1 VILTAREPFDFAASL
16 AFLRR
21 FPPTAGEQRLTADTL
36 TKAFRVAGQTV
47 LAHVTATESGLE
59 LTTGP
64 ATEGGLELT
73 TPPAGAGEPDLDA
86 LADRVRFHLSID
98 DDLSPLY
105 ARADER
111 FAQVVSRLRGY
122 HQVKF
127 PTPLENLVWA
137 ILCQRTPMAVA
148 SRAKAALV
156 EHVGNE
162 HRAFPDLDQLLAVPE
177 ERLTALVGDPRKGTR
192 LHAALRGWAEVSEA
206 FLRDGPYEEVKGFL
220 LGLPGIGPWSANF
233 ILIRGLGRMDEAPI
247 DKELKSSVRRVY
259 GRAYGEHELRALAER
274 YGPWQG
280 YWAHYLR
287 VAG

>member
-1 VILTAREPFDFAASL
+1 MILTPREPFDFAASL

-21 FPPTAGEQRLTADTL
+21 FPPTSGEQRLTAGTL

-47 LAHVTATESGLE
+47 LARVTATEAGLE
-59 LTTGP
+59 LTPG
-64 ATEGGLELT
+64 
-73 TPPAGAGEPDLDA
+73 LDA
-86 LADRVRFHLSID
+86 LADRVRFHLSLD
-98 DDLSPLY
+98 DDLSPFY

-127 PTPLENLVWA
+127 PSPLENLVWA
-137 ILCQRTPMAVA
+137 ILCQRTPMSVA

-156 EHVGNE
+156 GHVGNE
-162 HRAFPDLDQLLAVPE
+162 HGAFPDLDQLLAVPE
-177 ERLTALVGDPRKGTR
+177 ERLTALVGDPRKGVR
-192 LHAALRGWAEVSEA
+192 LHAALRGWAEVSEP

-247 DKELKSSVRRVY
+247 DKELKSSVQRVY
-259 GRAYGEHELRALAER
+259 GRAYGEPELRALAER

-287 VAG
+287 VAASATV